1 MSLSQPIAI
10 VHIVD
15 DDASFLSATSRLLR
29 ANGFT
34 VRTFA
39 SASDFLAAHDSD
51 ATGCLLADVQ
61 MPGMSGL
68 DLQSALREAQNP
80 LPILFLT
87 GHGDIP
93 SSVRAI
99 RDGAEDFLE
108 KRAPK
113 ERLLDG
119 VRRALARDAREREE
133 RARQQQLRGRFDVL
147 TKRELEV
154 LAHVVQG
161 KLNKQI
167 AGDLGIHERTV
178 KLHRTAIT
186 TKLGVQSVAELTRL
200 TDQAGIFSAPAA
212 SPPAPKGSS
221 GPHAPAPIVVH
232 QSDEQKHTPLRR
244 RRR

>member
-1 MSLSQPIAI
+1 MSATKPV

-15 DDASFLSATSRLLR
+15 DDVSFLAAISRLLR
-29 ANGFT
+29 ASGFS
-34 VRTFA
+34 VKTFS
-39 SASDFLAAHDSD
+39 SASDFLARCD
-51 ATGCLLADVQ
+51 ADAPGCVLADLQ
-61 MPGMSGL
+61 MPGMTGFDMQL
-68 DLQSALREAQNP
+68 ALAQTPNP

-93 SSVRAI
+93 STVRAM

-113 ERLLDG
+113 QRVLDA
-119 VRRALARDAREREE
+119 VKSALGRDAREREDRSRQRE
-133 RARQQQLRGRFDVL
+133 LRARFDAL

-186 TKLGVQSVAELTRL
+186 TKLSVQSVAELTKITL
-200 TDQAGIFSAPAA
+200 QAGIFTA
-212 SPPAPKGSS
+212 SNVTFP
-221 GPHAPAPIVVH
+221 
-232 QSDEQKHTPLRR
+232 
-244 RRR
+244 